1 MCVRARACV
10 CPGECSCACAYV
22 HVALLIQHATHMR
35 HTVTS
40 FVSPLAPSYFSTLT
54 HKGHDFLKNVI
65 DHKICVLIFSTNL
78 SKIFFILRII
88 QRDIFK
94 NVKTPLCKVP
104 VIFIGF

>member
-1 MCVRARACV
+1 MCVRAGACV

-35 HTVTS
+35 HIVIS
-40 FVSPLAPSYFSTLT
+40 FVSSLAPPYFSTLS

-78 SKIFFILRII
+78 YKIFFILRII
-88 QRDIFK
+88 QRDIFT
-94 NVKTPLCKVP
+94 NVETPLSKVP